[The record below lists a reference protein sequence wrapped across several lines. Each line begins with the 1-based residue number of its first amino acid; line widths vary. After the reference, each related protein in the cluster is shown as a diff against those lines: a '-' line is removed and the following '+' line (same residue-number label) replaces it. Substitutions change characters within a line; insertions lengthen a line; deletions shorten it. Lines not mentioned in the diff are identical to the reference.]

1 MAEPSFL
8 FLQKK
13 ELLLEEAK
21 PSEMDLKK
29 KKKVFL
35 SVRGNGLFRLTFILY
50 FSL

>member
-1 MAEPSFL
+1 MAKPSFL

-13 ELLLEEAK
+13 ELLPEEAK
-21 PSEMDLKK
+21 PSEMDL

-35 SVRGNGLFRLTFILY
+35 SVRGNGLFRLTFLQY